1 MVKKKIR
8 KQRGFVAVKYA
19 TTSPFY
25 PSIPCLLSL
34 FSSLLSHR
42 VINYTQKRYRQIV
55 HSFVILCD
63 RLNLSLSFIS
73 NLPLSR
79 TSTLRNVCSSIILF
93 RPLITYNKKQNLA
106 STSVFCAV
114 LSLSADIRSAHNPF
128 LCCSLSLCCAAL
140 EVHAAL
146 CFPLCFVKYFFVPV
160 N

>member
-1 MVKKKIR
+1 
-8 KQRGFVAVKYA
+8 
-19 TTSPFY
+19 
-25 PSIPCLLSL
+25 
-34 FSSLLSHR
+34 
-42 VINYTQKRYRQIV
+42 
-55 HSFVILCD
+55 VILCD

-128 LCCSLSLCCAAL
+128 LCCSLSLSAVLHLRYMLHSVFHFASLNTFLFLLIKSMDDFYFNFVILIYPLFSFLKL
-140 EVHAAL
+140 ETR
-146 CFPLCFVKYFFVPV
+146 
-160 N
+160 